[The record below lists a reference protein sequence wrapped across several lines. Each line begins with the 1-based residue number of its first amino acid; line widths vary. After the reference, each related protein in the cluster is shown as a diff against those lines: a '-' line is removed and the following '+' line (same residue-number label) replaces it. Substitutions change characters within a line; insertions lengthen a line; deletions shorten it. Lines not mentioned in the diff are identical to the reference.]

1 MTQAPSPSPN
11 PSSGPPVRR
20 ADALPVVLVPGLL
33 TSPRLYGPQLPMLWQ
48 SGPTVIADNTRDDSM
63 AAIASSILAAAPPRF
78 ALVGLSMGGY
88 ISFEIMRQAPGRVAK
103 LALLNTSARPD
114 TSEQI
119 ERRRGQLARTAAGRF
134 DEIPGEQFP
143 LLFHPDHLGIEE
155 FREITRLMAWETGP
169 EGFVR
174 QQRAIIARP
183 DSRPGLGAITCP
195 TLVLAGDTDR
205 LLPPEHSFEMADAIS
220 KARLVVVPECG
231 HLSTLDQPRA
241 TTDALR
247 RWLAD

>member
-1 MTQAPSPSPN
+1 MTKAPSPRN
-11 PSSGPPVRR
+11 PSSGAPVRR

-114 TSEQI
+114 TSEQT
-119 ERRRGQLARTAAGRF
+119 ERRRGHSPRRRPAVSTRFPANSSRCSSIPITWASRSSGR
-134 DEIPGEQFP
+134 
-143 LLFHPDHLGIEE
+143 
-155 FREITRLMAWETGP
+155 
-169 EGFVR
+169 
-174 QQRAIIARP
+174 
-183 DSRPGLGAITCP
+183 SRG
-195 TLVLAGDTDR
+195 
-205 LLPPEHSFEMADAIS
+205 
-220 KARLVVVPECG
+220 
-231 HLSTLDQPRA
+231 
-241 TTDALR
+241 
-247 RWLAD
+247 